1 LPESTNWFRE
11 QVEERLSQG
20 KNLLVLVTGELG
32 IGKSWWALKIAEAM
46 DPKFTIDKVVF
57 LPEDFMHQVQT
68 CPERSWVVF
77 DEPNIAFS
85 HRNWHSRVNKMMA
98 AFIQSSRFLKVNV
111 LFALPTVTFLDSAAR
126 RICHLQVVVGDRGK
140 GIVYRIRPNLFNRTP
155 EIRTYKIGTV
165 LTGPP
170 APWLV
175 TAYEAKRAAF
185 HAEYFKPGSLEE
197 HDGHEAK
204 FPSVEELVAKV
215 KEDPALYQVHQRYSA
230 SKIRSVLKIPERLAY
245 DVRWSLQNEN
255 HSQS

>member
-1 LPESTNWFRE
+1 M
-11 QVEERLSQG
+11 
-20 KNLLVLVTGELG
+20 TGELG

-57 LPEDFMHQVQT
+57 LPEDFMRQVQT
-68 CPERSWVVF
+68 CPEGSWVVF

-170 APWLV
+170 AQWLV

-185 HAEYFKPGSLEE
+185 HAEYFKAGSLDEPNGHGRVEPSLEE
-197 HDGHEAK
+197 LIATVQKSPQDFKNGDRWVQMRIFKHKLGI
-204 FPSVEELVAKV
+204 S
-215 KEDPALYQVHQRYSA
+215 
-230 SKIRSVLKIPERLAY
+230 ERLASTLKY
-245 DVRWSLQNEN
+245 ELQKQPLREK
-255 HSQS
+255 